1 MIDTRLKVFRSVAT
15 LLSFTKAANELF
27 ISQPAISKHIQ
38 ELEKEYG
45 VQLFDRIGNRIQ
57 LTRAGQLMLDHACK
71 IIDAYQNLDFDM
83 KKLTEKSGGELRIG
97 ASTTISQYVLPELI
111 AEFRKL
117 YPDIRL
123 TLLSGN
129 SHEIEDALAAGRID
143 LGMVEGIHLCCLLSL
158 GSLWFQCR
166 CNHPFRNPRIA
177 GIYSEKAGGTR
188 QQRLE

>member
-117 YPDIRL
+117 YPDIRI

-129 SHEIEDALAAGRID
+129 SHEIEDALEP
-143 LGMVEGIHLCCLLSL
+143 VYHS
-158 GSLWFQCR
+158 FQW
-166 CNHPFRNPRIA
+166 
-177 GIYSEKAGGTR
+177 E
-188 QQRLE
+188 